1 MEAKYFSFKDDYN
14 DLIEWWSGWGWDTY
28 PYLDTL
34 PPTGIIIINNGKKI
48 CNCFIYKTDS
58 SWAVINWILINPKTN
73 KQERKGCLEYM
84 IEQATLE
91 CKKMGFKLIDI
102 MIDEKVNFINKAKQ
116 QGYLATETLTRII
129 KRV

>member
-1 MEAKYFSFKDDYN
+1 MSYACCPVGKYHAPSR
-14 DLIEWWSGWGWDTY
+14 
-28 PYLDTL
+28 LDNPRELAICLFWTSRL
-34 PPTGIIIINNGKKI
+34 FTELEKLF

-58 SWAVINWILINPKTN
+58 SWAVINWILINPKAN

-102 MIDEKVNFINKAKQ
+102 MIDEKINFINKAKE

-129 KRV
+129 RRI